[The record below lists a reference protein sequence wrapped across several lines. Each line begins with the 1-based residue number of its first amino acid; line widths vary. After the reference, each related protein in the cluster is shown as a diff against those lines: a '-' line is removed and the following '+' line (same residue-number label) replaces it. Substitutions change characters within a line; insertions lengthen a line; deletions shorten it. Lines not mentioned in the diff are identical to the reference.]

1 MRFALVIVP
10 FMALAACQ
18 EQGVGDDPE
27 SLGATDAC
35 GASGWQA
42 LIGEHRDV
50 LAAMTFPAPMRVYG
64 PDDAVTMDY
73 SPERLNVIHDE
84 DGIITRVEC
93 G

>member
-1 MRFALVIVP
+1 MSRSWHSPPARSK
-10 FMALAACQ
+10 AWATTQ
-18 EQGVGDDPE
+18 K